1 MMMENIPVICNGL
14 AYIYRQVIM
23 GYGPVVVP
31 SQGCISKDVLGVWKG
46 D

>member
-1 MMMENIPVICNGL
+1 MMMENMSVKGNGL
-14 AYIYRQVIM
+14 ANIYRQAIF

-31 SQGCISKDVLGVWKG
+31 RQGCISKDVLGVLKE